1 MTVPKLFGFQQRN
14 VSHSGVSLLRFNSPQ
29 ILETLSVP
37 LPNSVVY
44 PPQFI
49 FWSLL
54 WWLPFTGFPWDGY
67 SVYHRKQPSSNNLIE
82 PYTMSTW
89 IVDISSHLSSF
100 TFLFRL
106 KCLTQTKMIRKWQL
120 LQIRSLCERP
130 FHGFVNFLYG
140 PVRENL
146 STALKWAP

>member
-1 MTVPKLFGFQQRN
+1 MPKLFGFQQRK

-49 FWSLL
+49 FWFLL
-54 WWLPFTGFPWDGY
+54 WWLPFTGFPWDRY
-67 SVYHRKQPSSNNLIE
+67 SVYHRKQPSPNNLSE
-82 PYTMSTW
+82 PYTMTTW

-100 TFLFRL
+100 TFLFRS
-106 KCLTQTKMIRKWQL
+106 KCLTQTNDSEMAALTNTIFHF
-120 LQIRSLCERP
+120 IRSLRKTFP
-130 FHGFVNFLYG
+130 RFFQLFIW
-140 PVRENL
+140 
-146 STALKWAP
+146 TI